1 MTIKGIGMNLAAHLQ
16 REQNFK
22 SSILNRGH
30 HVKQLFICAMVVL
43 VFCFAVSHTAQADVT
58 GFFQVAADIIP
69 QSTGVGSTAVQIDF
83 QNELTFTLQ
92 LGPFGWNFHGHG
104 GITGLEDII
113 TSFFFAYGGFKIE
126 PSIVIAQPFQ
136 LLFTPTGFPIPT
148 CLPNAVGSGQCDL
161 LFVSQRIDTSISFAG
176 ITLRNITLFEDTT
189 FPDPTLPKPPNA
201 AYSVQSQS
209 FGFGDVISV
218 EGQTTGGVVIHAA
231 TGICAQNTDKRL
243 KKHNL
248 MYAVNRDCAPGATTD
263 LPFFFD
269 FESLSI
275 TSIPLTPSLTASMA
289 INCVTIFQCL
299 FSNTISLMGGPVPLS
314 ASIILDDLFTLDVQS
329 LSVTLTQ
336 GSGSLTLQ
344 IGSAGSI
351 SMSSINLSFLLN
363 PDTNPGRLNLF
374 LSGAPGVGINDLT
387 ASFSVNR
394 LGLTTTGSAR
404 FTGTAGSFDL
414 SSFAVQSTTQLG
426 VVNLFVRGSFA
437 MHGLELLTFRASV
450 NF

>member
-1 MTIKGIGMNLAAHLQ
+1 MYLAAQLK
-16 REQNFK
+16 RDRTSYCATPKRSNV
-22 SSILNRGH
+22 L
-30 HVKQLFICAMVVL
+30 KQFVIASVAIFAFMLFADVE
-43 VFCFAVSHTAQADVT
+43 AHADVT
-58 GFFQVAADIIP
+58 GFFQVSADIIP

-83 QNELTFTLQ
+83 TNELTFTLQ
-92 LGPFGWNFHGHG
+92 LGPFGWRFHGHG

-136 LLFTPTGFPIPT
+136 LLFTSTGFPIPS

-161 LFVSQRIDTSISFAG
+161 LFVSQRIDTSITFAG
-176 ITLRNITLFEDTT
+176 ITIRNITLFEDTT
-189 FPDPTLPKPPNA
+189 FPDPTLPKPPNS

-231 TGICAQNTDKRL
+231 TGICAQNSDKKL
-243 KKHNL
+243 KKHDL

-275 TSIPLTPSLTASMA
+275 TSIPLTPSLTASLA

-314 ASIILDDLFTLDVQS
+314 ASIVLDDLFTLDVQS

-336 GSGSLTLQ
+336 GPGSLTVQL
-344 IGSAGSI
+344 GSAGAI
-351 SMSSINLSFLLN
+351 SMSSINLSFLIN

-394 LGLTTTGSAR
+394 LGLTTKGSAR

-414 SSFAVQSTTQLG
+414 SSFAVESTAQIG
-426 VVNLFVRGSFA
+426 VVNLFVRGSFS
-437 MHGLELLTFRASV
+437 MHGLELLRFRASV
-450 NF
+450 TF